1 MALSTRGFV
10 VMFVTLVLSSASLAL
25 AQTDERVVPSERV
38 TTFVHIRAESRADSA
53 ERGRL
58 QIGQSL
64 PLVGSV
70 PRWYEVQL
78 PDSTTGF
85 ISKAWTR
92 VTHGLAAR
100 QEDELRI
107 HILNIGTGTCTVVEC
122 PGANAPPMIVDCV
135 SLGRTENDLT
145 ETEAATYVQHILS
158 TTTIRPNVVISHPD
172 RDHYRYI
179 ATVLATTPANHIWQG
194 GTPAEY
200 TTDGFPAWLQQQR
213 DGGATVHDDKPAD
226 WNNDAQPLGDTLSC
240 GTASTFVLTVN
251 TGQEKNTQSLVLM
264 IEYHEFTAVFTGDA
278 EGPTESQAIT
288 NFANNLKATVMTGSH
303 HGANT
308 QGSNSAG

>member
-10 VMFVTLVLSSASLAL
+10 VVFVTLVLSSASLAR
-25 AQTDERVVPSERV
+25 AQSDERVVPSERV

-107 HILNIGTGTCTVVEC
+107 HILNIGTGHVHGGGV
-122 PGANAPPMIVDCV
+122 PG
-135 SLGRTENDLT
+135 GER
-145 ETEAATYVQHILS
+145 
-158 TTTIRPNVVISHPD
+158 
-172 RDHYRYI
+172 
-179 ATVLATTPANHIWQG
+179 
-194 GTPAEY
+194 
-200 TTDGFPAWLQQQR
+200 
-213 DGGATVHDDKPAD
+213 PAD
-226 WNNDAQPLGDTLSC
+226 DRRLRVAG
-240 GTASTFVLTVN
+240 A
-251 TGQEKNTQSLVLM
+251 
-264 IEYHEFTAVFTGDA
+264 
-278 EGPTESQAIT
+278 
-288 NFANNLKATVMTGSH
+288 
-303 HGANT
+303 HGE
-308 QGSNSAG
+308 